1 MCFLRNAVSAPRR
14 VFPGETYLITRRCYQ
29 RTFRLRP
36 SARTNQIFL
45 YCLASAARKTG
56 VRVHAVCVMSNHHHL
71 VVTDE
76 RGELPVFLRELHRST
91 AKAINA
97 SQGQWEN
104 LWSAEQTSAV
114 HLGDRDDIL
123 RKIAYVVA
131 NPVDAGLVAEP
142 RDWPGV
148 ILWGDQEVEVA
159 RPDDYFDPLGA
170 SPERM
175 TLRVESPSRRG
186 AAPRALA
193 DWHRRLAA
201 AIRDRVAAAQHA
213 VRCAGLAF
221 LGRQAVLA
229 ASFVARA
236 KSYEVKRGVVPTVAA
251 ADPDTRR
258 TLLTVRV
265 RFLGAY
271 RTALELW
278 QRGVRDVV
286 FPDGTW
292 WLRVHHGVAVA
303 SGAAGA
309 APLVPA

>member
-1 MCFLRNAVSAPRR
+1 VSAPRR
-14 VFPGETYLITRRCYQ
+14 VLPGETYLITRRCYQ

-45 YCLASAARKTG
+45 YRLARAAQKTG
-56 VRVHAVCVMSNHHHL
+56 VRIHAVCVMSNHHHL
-71 VVTDE
+71 VVTDV

-114 HLGDRDDIL
+114 HLGDEDDIL

-142 RDWPGV
+142 RDWPGLL
-148 ILWGDQEVEVA
+148 LWEDHEVPVT
-159 RPDDYFDPLGA
+159 RPDDYFDPLGE
-170 SPERM
+170 SPERLA
-175 TLRVESPSRRG
+175 LRIESPTRKG
-186 AAPRALA
+186 AAPRPVSA
-193 DWHRRLAA
+193 WRQRLAT
-201 AIRDRVAAAQHA
+201 AIRDRVAAAHHA

-221 LGRQAVLA
+221 LGRNAVLA
-229 ASFVARA
+229 ASFIARA
-236 KSYEVKRGVVPTVAA
+236 KSYEVRRGLVPTVAA
-251 ADPDTRR
+251 ADPETRR
-258 TLLTVRV
+258 TLLTIRV
-265 RFLGAY
+265 QFLGAY

-278 QRGVRDVV
+278 RRGLRDVT
-286 FPDGTW
+286 FPIGTW

-303 SGAAGA
+303 TGDRGD